1 MYHAL
6 ISSFLP
12 SGIFGRYVITMIK
25 LFVFRSRTYFYT
37 APLLTFILVS
47 IVGLYYHETVKRG
60 ISTGVANILDA
71 GRQFEKAHN
80 GSHGDHVEESNHTAK
95 YEECSWVPDDFN
107 ILTVMKTG
115 ASEAFHR
122 IPTQLLTAMKCI
134 PQFYVFS
141 DMKQK
146 IGGVEVYDTLE
157 TMLPAAMDGNKDFDI
172 YQRQRLCV
180 SDQDTCNKGYEFGK
194 EGWNL
199 DKYKNIH
206 ISERSYN
213 MNPDCDWY
221 FTIDA
226 DTYVFW
232 RNLIA
237 WLKNIDPKT
246 KHYIGH
252 IWWFADIPF
261 AYGGTGYLLSQ
272 AAMADFVGQHPG
284 IANKYDVETAKWEG
298 GDFMLGKALKETIS
312 LAVMDAVRPPF
323 HGHESQN

>member
-1 MYHAL
+1 
-6 ISSFLP
+6 
-12 SGIFGRYVITMIK
+12 MIN
-25 LFVFRSRTYFYT
+25 LVRSRTCFYN
-37 APLLTFILVS
+37 ALLLILTFIILS
-47 IVGLYYHETVKRG
+47 TVGLYYHEAVRGG
-60 ISTGVANILDA
+60 ISKGVANILDA
-71 GRQFEKAHN
+71 GPHFEKGHN
-80 GSHGDHVEESNHTAK
+80 GDHGDHGYHGDHFEEWKHTAR

-115 ASEAFHR
+115 ASEAFNK

-134 PQFYVFS
+134 PSFYVFS
-141 DMKQK
+141 DLKQK
-146 IGGVEVYDTLE
+146 IGGVEVYDSLE

-172 YQRQRLCV
+172 YQRQKLCA
-180 SDQDTCNKGYEFGK
+180 SDQESCNKGYKVNK

-213 MNPDCDWY
+213 MSPDYDWY

-232 RNLIA
+232 RNLVA

-252 IWWFADIPF
+252 RWWFAGLPF
-261 AYGGTGYLLSQ
+261 AYGGAGYLLSQ

-284 IANKYDVETAKWEG
+284 IANKYDVETAKVEG
-298 GDFMLGKALKETIS
+298 GDYMLSKALNETIS
-312 LAVMDAVRPPF
+312 LPVIEAVRPRF
-323 HGHESQN
+323 HGHES